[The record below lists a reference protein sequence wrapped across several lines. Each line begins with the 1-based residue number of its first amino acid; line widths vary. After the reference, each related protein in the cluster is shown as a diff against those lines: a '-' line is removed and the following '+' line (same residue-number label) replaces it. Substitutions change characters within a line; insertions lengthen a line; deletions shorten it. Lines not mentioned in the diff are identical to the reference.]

1 MFMRVIYIYIH
12 NYIMIYIYNTYIY
25 NIYIYIMAMLCWF
38 FQIVSVYSYIS
49 HHIYHDISNG
59 ICRKISCTF
68 IHTLTY
74 IYIILLY
81 NIYNIMLYFP
91 FWLVKSQVV
100 AGKKT
105 YSHGHGPMA
114 MSGGNLLPM
123 LVPNGPGQ
131 RWYGGPGGF
140 FCLLQ
145 QAKGGQVGS

>member
-1 MFMRVIYIYIH
+1 M
-12 NYIMIYIYNTYIY
+12 
-25 NIYIYIMAMLCWF
+25 
-38 FQIVSVYSYIS
+38 S
-49 HHIYHDISNG
+49 
-59 ICRKISCTF
+59 
-68 IHTLTY
+68 
-74 IYIILLY
+74 
-81 NIYNIMLYFP
+81 YFP

-100 AGKKT
+100 AGKKNLQPWPWAWP
-105 YSHGHGPMA
+105 HGPMA